1 MRREPLMMLTPNL
14 SMPHAGQVLQGGE
27 MRSRGSHLFYE
38 ALEARGVKYAIR
50 IPADDGLERDIGEL
64 LPRPVGRQSSTSFKP
79 FANRPEP
86 VNSRAYRSI

>member
-14 SMPHAGQVLQGGE
+14 SLPHAGQVLQGGE

-50 IPADDGLERDIGEL
+50 ILANDSLDG
-64 LPRPVGRQSSTSFKP
+64 TS
-79 FANRPEP
+79 AN
-86 VNSRAYRSI
+86 Y